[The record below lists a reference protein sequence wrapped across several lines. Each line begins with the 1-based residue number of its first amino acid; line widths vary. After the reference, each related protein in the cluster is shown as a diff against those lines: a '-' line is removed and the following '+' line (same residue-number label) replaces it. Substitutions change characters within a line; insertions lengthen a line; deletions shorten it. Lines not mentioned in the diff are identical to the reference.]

1 MAKDTKNA
9 IFIDNVEY
17 DHDSLSDEQKV
28 LFSHCLDLD
37 RKISSAQ
44 FNLDQLRIGKDAF
57 FGMLKNSLI
66 ASKAIAEANQAEEV
80 ETVQ

>member
-28 LFSHCLDLD
+28 LFSHCIDLD
-37 RKISSAQ
+37 RKISSSE
-44 FNLDQLRIGKDAF
+44 FNLDQLKVGKQTF
-57 FGMLKNSLI
+57 FNMLKDSL
-66 ASKAIAEANQAEEV
+66 KKEEN
-80 ETVQ
+80 VQ

>member
-1 MAKDTKNA
+1 MGEKKTTP
-9 IFIDNVEY
+9 ITIDNVDYTLE
-17 DHDSLSDEQKV
+17 DLTQEQQT
-28 LFSHCLDLD
+28 LFSHCVDLD

-57 FGMLKNSLI
+57 FNMLKDSLI
-66 ASKAIAEANQAEEV
+66 ASKAIAEAKQI